1 MVVGS
6 SENSGSSATNR
17 LVRYESPRPAKS
29 LAAPV
34 LELTRAVRGLA
45 YIGQMR
51 LPLPSVGRSKPPLL
65 RGKIRP
71 DHQSLV
77 CGTWLKPS
85 ATTGCCIAGG
95 VVMTA
100 GSNVTDGGY
109 GRWPTGV
116 AWSIGKSE
124 MN

>member
-1 MVVGS
+1 MLVGFS
-6 SENSGSSATNR
+6 VNATSSATNR
-17 LVRYESPRPAKS
+17 LVRYGSPRPAKS
-29 LAAPV
+29 LAGPRV
-34 LELTRAVRGLA
+34 ELTRAVRRVA

-85 ATTGCCIAGG
+85 ATTGCCIAGA
-95 VVMTA
+95 VVMTF

-109 GRWPTGV
+109 GRWPTAV
-116 AWSIGKSE
+116 AW
-124 MN
+124 